1 MKNITYKIIKIVIV
15 IGILS
20 SVFSCKVE
28 KDISIYR
35 TEEFKK
41 KEKTFKLSLDE
52 AGQKCIKYILKE
64 EIANDGSFELDIIYG
79 DYYIFKGKVKTDGV
93 FKKIEKLYKITVIP
107 ENNENHTNTEIVET
121 RVTDLGKKIDVIKII
136 KDYDPENISI

>member
-1 MKNITYKIIKIVIV
+1 M
-15 IGILS
+15 GILS
-20 SVFSCKVE
+20 SIFSCKVE

-64 EIANDGSFELDIIYG
+64 EIANDGFFELDIIYG
-79 DYYIFKGKVKTDGV
+79 DYYIFKPKGELYNLKTGNYNLSGIWINGNTGEIKEVKTNKRIKV
-93 FKKIEKLYKITVIP
+93 ILENTSHISYTRRIEKDK
-107 ENNENHTNTEIVET
+107 EE
-121 RVTDLGKKIDVIKII
+121 K
-136 KDYDPENISI
+136 

>member
-64 EIANDGSFELDIIYG
+64 EIANDGFFELDIIYG
-79 DYYIFKGKVKTDGV
+79 DYYIFKPKWELYNLKTANYNLSGIWINGNSGEIKEVKTN
-93 FKKIEKLYKITVIP
+93 KNIKVIL
-107 ENNENHTNTEIVET
+107 EYNSHISYT
-121 RVTDLGKKIDVIKII
+121 RRT
-136 KDYDPENISI
+136 PPPRE

>member
-1 MKNITYKIIKIVIV
+1 MYKVIKIVIIV
-15 IGILS
+15 GILS
-20 SVFSCKVE
+20 SIFSCKVE

-64 EIANDGSFELDIIYG
+64 EIANEGSFELDIIYG
-79 DYYIFKGKVKTDGV
+79 DYYIFKPKGELYNLKTGNYNLSGIWINGNTGEIKEVKTNKRIKV
-93 FKKIEKLYKITVIP
+93 ILENTSHISYTRRIEKDS
-107 ENNENHTNTEIVET
+107 E
-121 RVTDLGKKIDVIKII
+121 
-136 KDYDPENISI
+136 

>member
-1 MKNITYKIIKIVIV
+1 MYKVIKIVIV
-15 IGILS
+15 MGILS

-79 DYYIFKGKVKTDGV
+79 DYYIFKPKGELYNLKTGNYNLSGIWINGNTREIKEVKTNKRIKV
-93 FKKIEKLYKITVIP
+93 ILENTSHISYTRRIT
-107 ENNENHTNTEIVET
+107 
-121 RVTDLGKKIDVIKII
+121 
-136 KDYDPENISI
+136 KDSE

>member
-1 MKNITYKIIKIVIV
+1 MYKVIKIVIV
-15 IGILS
+15 MGILS

-41 KEKTFKLSLDE
+41 KEQTFKLSLDE

-64 EIANDGSFELDIIYG
+64 EIANDGFFDLDIIYG
-79 DYYIFKGKVKTDGV
+79 DYYIFKPKWEPYNLKTGNYNLSGIWINGNTREIKEVKTNKRIKV
-93 FKKIEKLYKITVIP
+93 ILENTSHISYTRRIT
-107 ENNENHTNTEIVET
+107 
-121 RVTDLGKKIDVIKII
+121 
-136 KDYDPENISI
+136 KDSE

>member
-1 MKNITYKIIKIVIV
+1 MYKVIKIVI
-15 IGILS
+15 IMGILS

-64 EIANDGSFELDIIYG
+64 EIANDGFFELDIIYG
-79 DYYIFKGKVKTDGV
+79 DYYIFKPKGELYNLKTGNYNLSGIWINGNSGEIKKVK
-93 FKKIEKLYKITVIP
+93 KNK
-107 ENNENHTNTEIVET
+107 N
-121 RVTDLGKKIDVIKII
+121 IKILLEYNSHI
-136 KDYDPENISI
+136 SYTRRITKDSE

>member
-64 EIANDGSFELDIIYG
+64 EIANDGFYWLDVIYG
-79 DYYIFKGKVKTDGV
+79 DYYIFKPKGELYNLKTGNYNLSGIWINGNTGEIKEVKTNKNIKV
-93 FKKIEKLYKITVIP
+93 ILEYNSHISYTRRIT
-107 ENNENHTNTEIVET
+107 
-121 RVTDLGKKIDVIKII
+121 
-136 KDYDPENISI
+136 KDSE

>member
-41 KEKTFKLSLDE
+41 KEQTFKLSLDE

-64 EIANDGSFELDIIYG
+64 EIANDGFFDLDIIYG
-79 DYYIFKGKVKTDGV
+79 DYYIFKPKGELYNLKTGNYNLSGIWINGNTGEIKEVKTNKRIKV
-93 FKKIEKLYKITVIP
+93 ILENTSHISYTRRIEKDK
-107 ENNENHTNTEIVET
+107 EDN
-121 RVTDLGKKIDVIKII
+121 
-136 KDYDPENISI
+136 

>member
-1 MKNITYKIIKIVIV
+1 MYKVIKIVI
-15 IGILS
+15 IMGILS
-20 SVFSCKVE
+20 RIFSCKVE

-64 EIANDGSFELDIIYG
+64 EIANDGFFDLDIIYG
-79 DYYIFKGKVKTDGV
+79 DYYIFKPKWEPYNLKTGNYNLSGIWINGNTREIKEVKTNKRIKV
-93 FKKIEKLYKITVIP
+93 ILENTSHISYTRRIT
-107 ENNENHTNTEIVET
+107 
-121 RVTDLGKKIDVIKII
+121 
-136 KDYDPENISI
+136 KDSE

>member
-1 MKNITYKIIKIVIV
+1 MYKVIKIVIV
-15 IGILS
+15 MGILS

-64 EIANDGSFELDIIYG
+64 EIANDGFFELDIIYG
-79 DYYIFKGKVKTDGV
+79 DYYIFKPKGEPYNLKTGNYNLSGIWINGNTREIKEVKTNKRIKV
-93 FKKIEKLYKITVIP
+93 ILENTSHISYTRRIT
-107 ENNENHTNTEIVET
+107 
-121 RVTDLGKKIDVIKII
+121 
-136 KDYDPENISI
+136 KDSE

>member
-1 MKNITYKIIKIVIV
+1 M
-15 IGILS
+15 GILS
-20 SVFSCKVE
+20 SIFSCKVE

-64 EIANDGSFELDIIYG
+64 EIANDGFFELDIIYG
-79 DYYIFKGKVKTDGV
+79 DYYIFKPKGEPYSLKTGNYNLSGIWINGNTGEIKEVKTNKRIKV
-93 FKKIEKLYKITVIP
+93 ILENTSHISYTRRIEKDK
-107 ENNENHTNTEIVET
+107 EDN
-121 RVTDLGKKIDVIKII
+121 
-136 KDYDPENISI
+136 

>member
-1 MKNITYKIIKIVIV
+1 M
-15 IGILS
+15 GILS

-41 KEKTFKLSLDE
+41 KGKTFKLSLDE

-64 EIANDGSFELDIIYG
+64 EIANDGFFELDIIYG
-79 DYYIFKGKVKTDGV
+79 DYYIFKPKWEPYNLKTGNYNLSGIWINGNTGEIKEVKTNKRIKV
-93 FKKIEKLYKITVIP
+93 ILENTSHISYTRRIT
-107 ENNENHTNTEIVET
+107 
-121 RVTDLGKKIDVIKII
+121 
-136 KDYDPENISI
+136 KDSE

>member
-1 MKNITYKIIKIVIV
+1 MYKVIKIVII

-20 SVFSCKVE
+20 SIFSCKIK
-28 KDISIYR
+28 KDISIYRIR

-64 EIANDGSFELDIIYG
+64 EIANYGFFEFDIIYG
-79 DYYIFKGKVKTDGV
+79 DYYIFKPKWEPYNLKTGNYNLSGIWINGNTGEIKEVKTNKRIKV
-93 FKKIEKLYKITVIP
+93 ILENTSHISYTRRIEKDKE
-107 ENNENHTNTEIVET
+107 EN
-121 RVTDLGKKIDVIKII
+121 
-136 KDYDPENISI
+136 

>member
-1 MKNITYKIIKIVIV
+1 MYKVIKIVI
-15 IGILS
+15 IMGILS
-20 SVFSCKVE
+20 SIFSCKVE

-64 EIANDGSFELDIIYG
+64 EIANDGFFDLDIIYG
-79 DYYIFKGKVKTDGV
+79 DYYIFKPKWEPYNLKTGNYNLSGIWINGNTGEIKEVKTNKRIKV
-93 FKKIEKLYKITVIP
+93 ILENTSHISYTKRIT
-107 ENNENHTNTEIVET
+107 
-121 RVTDLGKKIDVIKII
+121 
-136 KDYDPENISI
+136 KDSK

>member
-1 MKNITYKIIKIVIV
+1 MYKVIKIVI
-15 IGILS
+15 IMGILS
-20 SVFSCKVE
+20 SIFSCKVE

-64 EIANDGSFELDIIYG
+64 EIANDGFFELDIIYG
-79 DYYIFKGKVKTDGV
+79 DYYIFKPKGELYNLKTGNYNLSGIWINGNTGEIKEVKTNKRIKV
-93 FKKIEKLYKITVIP
+93 ILENTSHISYTRRIEKDK
-107 ENNENHTNTEIVET
+107 EDN
-121 RVTDLGKKIDVIKII
+121 
-136 KDYDPENISI
+136 

>member
-1 MKNITYKIIKIVIV
+1 MYKVIKIVIV
-15 IGILS
+15 MGILS

-64 EIANDGSFELDIIYG
+64 EIANQGSFELDIIYG
-79 DYYIFKGKVKTDGV
+79 DYYIFKPKWEPYNLKTGNYNLSGIWINGNTREIKEVKTNKRIKV
-93 FKKIEKLYKITVIP
+93 ILENTSHISYTRRIT
-107 ENNENHTNTEIVET
+107 
-121 RVTDLGKKIDVIKII
+121 
-136 KDYDPENISI
+136 KDSE

>member
-1 MKNITYKIIKIVIV
+1 MYKVIKIVI
-15 IGILS
+15 IMGILS
-20 SVFSCKVE
+20 SIFSCKVE

-64 EIANDGSFELDIIYG
+64 EIANDGFFELDIIYG
-79 DYYIFKGKVKTDGV
+79 DYYIFKPKGELYNLKTGNYNLSGIWINGNTGEIKEVKTNKRIKV
-93 FKKIEKLYKITVIP
+93 ILENTSHISYTRRIEKDK
-107 ENNENHTNTEIVET
+107 EE
-121 RVTDLGKKIDVIKII
+121 K
-136 KDYDPENISI
+136 

>member
-1 MKNITYKIIKIVIV
+1 MYKVIKIVII

-20 SVFSCKVE
+20 SIFSCKVE

-41 KEKTFKLSLDE
+41 KEQTFKLSLDE

-64 EIANDGSFELDIIYG
+64 EIANDGFFDLDIIYG
-79 DYYIFKGKVKTDGV
+79 DYYIFKPKGELYNLKTGNYNLSGIWINGNTGEIKEVKTNKRIKV
-93 FKKIEKLYKITVIP
+93 ILENTSHISYTRRIEKDK
-107 ENNENHTNTEIVET
+107 EDN
-121 RVTDLGKKIDVIKII
+121 
-136 KDYDPENISI
+136 

>member
-1 MKNITYKIIKIVIV
+1 MYKVIKIVII

-20 SVFSCKVE
+20 SIFSCKVE

-79 DYYIFKGKVKTDGV
+79 DYYIFKPKGELYNLKTGNYNLSGIWINGNTGEIKEVKTNKRIKV
-93 FKKIEKLYKITVIP
+93 ILENTSHISYTRRIEKDK
-107 ENNENHTNTEIVET
+107 EDN
-121 RVTDLGKKIDVIKII
+121 
-136 KDYDPENISI
+136 

>member
-1 MKNITYKIIKIVIV
+1 MYKVIKIVII

-20 SVFSCKVE
+20 SIFSCKVE
-28 KDISIYR
+28 KDISIYRTR

-64 EIANDGSFELDIIYG
+64 EIANDGFLDLDIIYG
-79 DYYIFKGKVKTDGV
+79 DYYIFKPKFEPYNLKTGTYNLSGIWINGNTGEIKEVKTNENIEILLEYNSHMSYTRR
-93 FKKIEKLYKITVIP
+93 IEKDKE
-107 ENNENHTNTEIVET
+107 EN
-121 RVTDLGKKIDVIKII
+121 
-136 KDYDPENISI
+136 

>member
-1 MKNITYKIIKIVIV
+1 MYKVIKIVI
-15 IGILS
+15 IMGILS

-41 KEKTFKLSLDE
+41 KGKTFKLSLDE

-64 EIANDGSFELDIIYG
+64 EIANDGFFDLDIIYG
-79 DYYIFKGKVKTDGV
+79 DYYIFKPKWEPYNLKTGNYNLSGIWINGNTGEIKEVKTNKRIKV
-93 FKKIEKLYKITVIP
+93 ILENTSHISYTRRIT
-107 ENNENHTNTEIVET
+107 
-121 RVTDLGKKIDVIKII
+121 
-136 KDYDPENISI
+136 KDSE

>member
-64 EIANDGSFELDIIYG
+64 EIANDGFFELDIIYG
-79 DYYIFKGKVKTDGV
+79 DYYIFKPKGELYNLKTGNYNLSGIWINGNTGEIKEVKTN
-93 FKKIEKLYKITVIP
+93 K
-107 ENNENHTNTEIVET
+107 N
-121 RVTDLGKKIDVIKII
+121 IKILLEYNSHMPYMRRI
-136 KDYDPENISI
+136 TKDSE

>member
-1 MKNITYKIIKIVIV
+1 MYKVIKIVII

-20 SVFSCKVE
+20 SIFSCKVE

-64 EIANDGSFELDIIYG
+64 EIANDGFFELDIIYG
-79 DYYIFKGKVKTDGV
+79 DYYIFKPKGELYNLKTGNYNLSGIWINGNTGEIKEVKTNKRIKV
-93 FKKIEKLYKITVIP
+93 ILENTSHISYTRRIT
-107 ENNENHTNTEIVET
+107 
-121 RVTDLGKKIDVIKII
+121 
-136 KDYDPENISI
+136 KDSE

>member
-1 MKNITYKIIKIVIV
+1 MYKVIKIVI
-15 IGILS
+15 IMGILS
-20 SVFSCKVE
+20 SIFSCKVE

-64 EIANDGSFELDIIYG
+64 EIANDGFFDLDIIYG
-79 DYYIFKGKVKTDGV
+79 DYYIFKPKFELYNLKTGTYNLSGIWINGNTGEIKEVKTNKSIKV
-93 FKKIEKLYKITVIP
+93 ILEYNSHISYTRRIEKDKE
-107 ENNENHTNTEIVET
+107 EN
-121 RVTDLGKKIDVIKII
+121 
-136 KDYDPENISI
+136 

>member
-1 MKNITYKIIKIVIV
+1 MYKVIKIVII

-20 SVFSCKVE
+20 SIFSCKVE

-41 KEKTFKLSLDE
+41 KEQTFKLSLDE

-64 EIANDGSFELDIIYG
+64 EIANDGFFELDIIYG
-79 DYYIFKGKVKTDGV
+79 DYYIFKPKGELYNLKTGNYNLSGIWINGNTGEIKEVKTNKRIKV
-93 FKKIEKLYKITVIP
+93 ILENTSHISYTRRIEKDK
-107 ENNENHTNTEIVET
+107 EDN
-121 RVTDLGKKIDVIKII
+121 
-136 KDYDPENISI
+136 

>member
-1 MKNITYKIIKIVIV
+1 MYKVIKIVII

-20 SVFSCKVE
+20 SIFSCKVE

-64 EIANDGSFELDIIYG
+64 EIANDGFFDLDIIYG
-79 DYYIFKGKVKTDGV
+79 DYYIFKPKWEPYNLKTGNYNLSGIWINGNTGEIKEVKTNKRIKV
-93 FKKIEKLYKITVIP
+93 ILENTSHISYTRRIT
-107 ENNENHTNTEIVET
+107 
-121 RVTDLGKKIDVIKII
+121 
-136 KDYDPENISI
+136 KDSE

>member
-1 MKNITYKIIKIVIV
+1 M
-15 IGILS
+15 GILS
-20 SVFSCKVE
+20 SIFSCKVE

-64 EIANDGSFELDIIYG
+64 EIANEGSFELDIIYG
-79 DYYIFKGKVKTDGV
+79 DYYIFKPKWEPYNLKTGNYNLSGIWINGNTGEIKEVKTNKRIKV
-93 FKKIEKLYKITVIP
+93 ILENTSHISYTRRIEKDKE
-107 ENNENHTNTEIVET
+107 EN
-121 RVTDLGKKIDVIKII
+121 
-136 KDYDPENISI
+136 